1 MAFRIEL
8 PQRAAFESMRTES
21 GLNHDSPFVRN
32 FRSDLAGP
40 GQIVINHERKRLSLA
55 ALEKTPPH
63 KRFVISEGRMK
74 KFVLASLFVVA
85 AAAVEP
91 ALAAKAGVPQLC
103 AKGTKVCA
111 CGKLPAA
118 MWQCCNAKATCDCSG
133 GLPDCKH

>member
-74 KFVLASLFVVA
+74 KFVLASLF
-85 AAAVEP
+85 P
-91 ALAAKAGVPQLC
+91 ALAAKAAEPKLC
-103 AKGTKVCA
+103 GKGTKICA

-118 MWQCCNAKATCDCSG
+118 MWQCCNAKAKCDCSG
-133 GLPDCKH
+133 GLPNCKNH